1 MAWVPIEKAT
11 AKAYKSLRLAG
22 FSGKGMTVEERD
34 VLKEKISDRVFNLLE
49 DFDAEISESHSLT
62 FECYK
67 PVPMGRLRRI
77 YEVAKKKQAALKL
90 LVSVPA
96 KLAVDDTRS
105 GTRSTADKK
114 LRWKV
119 DGGRHMMG
127 AAVRRLPKLDSI
139 VETRLKNGDIITEI
153 ARRGPW
159 IQHIVRSSI
168 QSSFTILIF
177 NNVPLSFL
185 FPLIQL
191 RNKKKGWTVVEANG
205 TRLLHP
211 VGKHSLPIPTG
222 GANNMARESVFSMGA
237 SVRSSEIDRMK
248 RENERLRRENQALKH
263 KRTAKKLSNS
273 GGSKDAIKVQRDKK
287 TSAPSS
293 AALSSN
299 GHRQFPLP
307 AISTK
312 KRVRSLSP
320 SQSQRQ
326 RPQKKLNTL
335 RRSPPPRMRHGGVKA
350 SSSGSGIRSSNPY
363 KNVASSNRIPNA
375 STYKQVSR
383 IDKGSKSIP
392 SVASPRK
399 PSLGLKP
406 RPAGEAHTLRRKL
419 IPKKKGSEKIV
430 KKFKENLREEKEIA
444 RKAAVA
450 AAAEKARQ
458 QSKKL
463 VNWKS
468 TASDDKLSAP
478 KSRIS
483 AHAPASKDVQ
493 IVKPA
498 KVNMDTLDDILGG
511 I

>member
-159 IQHIVRSSI
+159 IQHI
-168 QSSFTILIF
+168 
-177 NNVPLSFL
+177 
-185 FPLIQL
+185 L

>member
-1 MAWVPIEKAT
+1 
-11 AKAYKSLRLAG
+11 
-22 FSGKGMTVEERD
+22 MTVEERD

-159 IQHIVRSSI
+159 IQHI
-168 QSSFTILIF
+168 
-177 NNVPLSFL
+177 
-185 FPLIQL
+185 L